1 MSVVL
6 LSSLLAMGACATK
19 PGDLKVKG
27 DAPLVVEDAAAPL
40 PAADE
45 KTKAAEVDQ
54 ADVSRRRSLSV
65 LLKQVSNFI
74 PFCVLNSSDSGTK
87 LQLSRVTNRCACCLL
102 YTTQD
107 AEATDGEADQQEADK
122 VVGVAEEEPASAA
135 AAAAAGEETMGSP
148 QAPVQATVDATTEH
162 DGTAE
167 ELKDDDL
174 PSGDAHAAAEEE
186 KRVDPESVHVA
197 AVTVTA
203 AAPSS
208 EESKVA
214 AADAAAAPISE
225 ESKVADDDGASA

>member
-1 MSVVL
+1 
-6 LSSLLAMGACATK
+6 MGACATK

-65 LLKQVSNFI
+65 LLK
-74 PFCVLNSSDSGTK
+74 
-87 LQLSRVTNRCACCLL
+87 
-102 YTTQD
+102 QD